1 MTEQIDQ
8 QQVALPPVK
17 LAIVIDNKVVD
28 IMHTDTR
35 FAAILLSN
43 PVVVDVTPGNE
54 EDQLKTYVGDD
65 YDPESGLFEYESSK
79 NI

>member
-1 MTEQIDQ
+1 MTEQEQ
-8 QQVALPPVK
+8 AVLPPFK
-17 LAIVIDNKVVD
+17 LAMVIDNKVVD
-28 IMHTDTR
+28 IMHTDSR

-43 PVVVDVTPGNE
+43 PVVVDVTPENE

-65 YDPESGLFEYESSK
+65 YDPETGLFEYESSK

>member
-1 MTEQIDQ
+1 MTEQEQ
-8 QQVALPPVK
+8 AVLPPFK
-17 LAIVIDNKVVD
+17 LAMVIDNKVVD
-28 IMHTDTR
+28 IMHTDSR

-65 YDPESGLFEYESSK
+65 YDPETGLFEYESSK